1 MGPASK
7 IPLLSEADLEVIEK
21 PWVFQ
26 LQSSAGLWVSSGMLT
41 YTGNQKQ

>member
-21 PWVFQ
+21 PWASFRSSLVQGSGSPQ
-26 LQSSAGLWVSSGMLT
+26 LC
-41 YTGNQKQ
+41 